1 MSLNIIL
8 LVSSYNV
15 ELFHCCLFQ
24 ITWFSSLCRDNYK
37 ISPVTRTTRN
47 ETCPPQLDNVGK
59 PLHITG
65 HLFTILGKEYNP
77 SLGLEGLPRWLS
89 GKESAYSAGDGD
101 EGSTPG
107 PGRSPGGRNGTPLQ
121 YSCLGNPM
129 DRGAWRATS
138 LGGKESGKHTNL

>member
-1 MSLNIIL
+1 MW
-8 LVSSYNV
+8 SSFIAVYSRLHGFPHSA
-15 ELFHCCLFQ
+15 E
-24 ITWFSSLCRDNYK
+24 I
-37 ISPVTRTTRN
+37 TTRSALLPG
-47 ETCPPQLDNVGK
+47 PPGMKHAHRSLIMLVNLSISLAISLPSWEK
-59 PLHITG
+59 NIT
-65 HLFTILGKEYNP
+65 HLSVLRGFPGG
-77 SLGLEGLPRWLS
+77 SAV
-89 GKESAYSAGDGD
+89 ESAYSAGDGD